1 MGLVVVVI
9 DAHLRVR
16 LRQLHHSTR
25 ILFLLPWE
33 TISIPPKN
41 TAYVWTLVHSSH
53 FCGKSE
59 QHIEWNVR
67 WHWSSPPCLDPALGR
82 LLVGTLYITLL
93 YQQMVKYLVTVTKN
107 CSPQLWVVNEPEG
120 KIFPE
125 MVNMFVLNIC
135 GLWKQTT
142 LDSLVFTEIKY
153 ETSLNNIVPLIE
165 Q

>member
-9 DAHLRVR
+9 DAHLRVL

-25 ILFLLPWE
+25 ILSPLGDKFNTPYKHCVCLNIVTLKPFLWK
-33 TISIPPKN
+33 IGA
-41 TAYVWTLVHSSH
+41 AYLVECPATLVLT
-53 FCGKSE
+53 
-59 QHIEWNVR
+59 
-67 WHWSSPPCLDPALGR
+67 PCLDPALGR
-82 LLVGTLYITLL
+82 LLVGTLYITFL

-107 CSPQLWVVNEPEG
+107 CSHQLWVVNEPEG

-142 LDSLVFTEIKY
+142 LGSLGLTENNY
-153 ETSLNNIVPLIE
+153 EISTNNIITLIE